1 VQFILGYPE
10 KEGIEGDLLD
20 SGAVE
25 ELMKPGSE
33 TAIRAARKPPHA
45 VLGTCFPVLGE
56 LWYGLELSA
65 IREANLKRLQ
75 RVIAQLILWP
85 YESQAAAE
93 FGRIKAQLRRIG
105 RPMQV
110 VDMQL
115 AAVAFALGNTTVVTM
130 DSDLSAIPGLS
141 VEDWSKPEAT
151 P

>member
-1 VQFILGYPE
+1 MKQRY
-10 KEGIEGDLLD
+10 LLD

-25 ELMKPGSE
+25 ELMTPGSE
-33 TAIRAARKPPHA
+33 TAVRAARKAPQA
-45 VLGTCFPVLGE
+45 VLGTCYPVLGE

-65 IREANLKRLQ
+65 TRENNLKRLQ
-75 RVIAQLILWP
+75 RVIAELILWP
-85 YESQAAAE
+85 FELKAAAE
-93 FGRIKAQLRRIG
+93 FGRIKADLRRLG

-115 AAVAFALGNTTVVTM
+115 AAVAIALGNTTVVTM